1 VFPAQ
6 TPPDIVVAR
15 PRLKRPDIA
24 QASPAS
30 SCHRR
35 PPLRLLLAAC
45 LLLVTG
51 VAATCPVD
59 GSWGPY
65 APGSTSAG
73 VDQATL
79 QAVEQARQLYGVQI
93 VLEGQT
99 WDPLSLQAVLDALG
113 RLPSHV
119 VRDLGSSF
127 YGRLYV
133 LANRDARTLSGQ
145 VLYPGAANFY
155 SNNEGRN
162 ELVLVP
168 DQGTR
173 TVLHELGHA
182 YQMRLAPPGRYAW
195 VFFQQEMRDFMQ
207 ATGWR
212 LLSTDA
218 EVAAAHDQT
227 ELRFAY
233 DGPQV
238 WSYLSFPDPLEDYA
252 NSFAL
257 FFYDPAELA
266 KLSPV
271 RYDWFLRHVAT
282 DIR

>member
-1 VFPAQ
+1 VLHS
-6 TPPDIVVAR
+6 
-15 PRLKRPDIA
+15 RLKECTETTAPP
-24 QASPAS
+24 ASPS
-30 SCHRR
+30 RR
-35 PPLRLLLAAC
+35 RLPVRLLLAAC

-59 GSWGPY
+59 
-65 APGSTSAG
+65 
-73 VDQATL
+73 
-79 QAVEQARQLYGVQI
+79 EARDRYGVEI
-93 VLEGQT
+93 VLEGQS
-99 WDPLSLQAVLDALG
+99 WDALTLQAVMDALSL
-113 RLPSHV
+113 LPPHV
-119 VRDLGSSF
+119 VQNLGSPF
-127 YGRLYV
+127 YGRLYI
-133 LANRDARTLSGQ
+133 LCNRDGHTLSGQ
-145 VLYPGAANFY
+145 SLYSSGANFY
-155 SNNEGRN
+155 SNNDGRN

-182 YQMRLAPPGRYAW
+182 YQMRLTPPGRYAW

-212 LLSTDA
+212 LLSSDA

-238 WSYLSFPDPLEDYA
+238 WSYLSFHDPLEDYA

-257 FFYDPAELA
+257 FFDDPAGLA
-266 KLSPV
+266 SLSPV
-271 RYDWFLRHVAT
+271 RYEWFVSHVAT
-282 DIR
+282 AAR